1 MGEEI
6 GGEVRRAA
14 SLDVFFMKQY
24 FLHIFLLTSFF
35 FFKDHSLNAQ
45 NLFHQDIFY
54 GGVTAGG
61 FSSGQGF
68 GDGALNLYIEP
79 GSTIR
84 RAYLFSYRI
93 GFPPSVPITVNNHPY
108 LFDTL
113 NCVMSVH
120 HTNPYA
126 NPIKLYY
133 CDITEDL
140 VLSPTT
146 SFNISIPN
154 QFGLPINWGW
164 WTAFLYV
171 EYDNPTLSKI
181 ATSIW
186 INKQDYIGYENYS
199 MLGMNP
205 INTSNP
211 VGLSLMLDRGCNNTT
226 DSKIVNVNGN
236 TLGTIGI
243 ADAVNPF
250 FNCAGSKGHF
260 YYQNDFLFGLDDDS
274 SDLSMSGADALADI
288 SSIMSNGSTE
298 YTLNLTHTNPHPA
311 PNQPQFNLLFFNAYT
326 TPCDTFST
334 SIIADTVICKGDS
347 IELFASGGTN
357 YYWQDPTSLNN
368 PNIANPVASPD
379 SSMLYIVRI
388 ENALGCTRTEKV
400 CVKVNDNPKIT
411 DISIIASVCGNDNG
425 QVTIV
430 GSGVNTLQYSIG
442 SGFQN
447 INHFS
452 NLSSGNYTIVLKDN
466 NGCSSDTTLFIPQIN
481 QVNASFSANPQT
493 GPNPLLVEFTNL
505 SIGSNHYIWYV
516 DSNYLSNDINESQ
529 YFTNAGTYSVSLIAY
544 NNNPQCADTF
554 SLQISVFDSLMIQIP
569 NVITPNDDD
578 VNDVFSVTI
587 NGAKEIQCTIV
598 NRWGNIVYEYDAQIP
613 VNPVVLDLWDGKL
626 KDEKVVS
633 DGVYFYVMEL
643 KDMNNDKHKLNG
655 FFHVIKY

>member
-1 MGEEI
+1 MTYTPDPTSH
-6 GGEVRRAA
+6 
-14 SLDVFFMKQY
+14 SLMKRD
-24 FLHIFLLTSFF
+24 FLYIFLLTSFF

-61 FSSGQGF
+61 FSTGQGF
-68 GDGALNLYIEP
+68 GDGSLNLYIEP

-120 HTNPYA
+120 HTNPNA

-140 VLSPTT
+140 VPSPTT
-146 SFNISIPN
+146 SFNIIIPN

-181 ATSIW
+181 ATSVW
-186 INKQDYIGYENYS
+186 INNQDYIGYENYS

-226 DSKIVNVNGN
+226 EGKIVNVNGN
-236 TLGTIGI
+236 TLGTIGVV
-243 ADAVNPF
+243 DAVNPLHS
-250 FNCAGSKGHF
+250 CSGTKGHF

-274 SDLSMSGADALADI
+274 SDVTMSGADALADI
-288 SSIMSNGSTE
+288 SSIISNGSTE

-379 SSMLYIVRI
+379 SSMLYLVRI
-388 ENALGCTRTEKV
+388 ENTLGCSRTEKV
-400 CVKVNDNPKIT
+400 FVKVNDNPKIT
-411 DISIIASVCGNDNG
+411 DISIVASVCGNDDG
-425 QVTIV
+425 QITIV
-430 GSGVNTLQYSIG
+430 GSGVNPLQYSSG
-442 SGFQN
+442 SGFQIN
-447 INHFS
+447 NHFS
-452 NLSSGNYTIVLKDN
+452 NLSTGNYTITVLDV
-466 NGCSSDTTLFIPQIN
+466 NGCASDTNLFVPQIN

-505 SIGSNHYIWYV
+505 STGANYYSWYID
-516 DSNYLSNDINESQ
+516 DSSLSNNMNESH
-529 YFTNAGTYSVSLIAY
+529 YFPNSGMSSVVLIAY
-544 NNNPQCADTF
+544 NNITQCADTF
-554 SLQISVFDSLMIQIP
+554 SLQITVFDSLMIQIP
-569 NVITPNDDD
+569 NVITPNDDE

-598 NRWGNIVYEYDAQIP
+598 NRWGRVVHEYVAQIP
-613 VNPVVLDLWDGKL
+613 VNPVTLDLWDGKL
-626 KDEKVVS
+626 KDGKAVS
-633 DGVYFYVMEL
+633 DGVYFYVIEL

-655 FFHVIKY
+655 FFHVFNY

>member
-1 MGEEI
+1 MY
-6 GGEVRRAA
+6 
-14 SLDVFFMKQY
+14 FMKQD

-54 GGVTAGG
+54 GGVTAAG
-61 FSSGQGF
+61 FSTGQGF

-126 NPIKLYY
+126 IPIKLYY
-133 CDITEDL
+133 FDITEDL

-146 SFNISIPN
+146 SFNIIIPN

-181 ATSIW
+181 ATSVW
-186 INKQDYIGYENYS
+186 INNQDYIGYENYS
-199 MLGMNP
+199 MSGMNP

-211 VGLSLMLDRGCNNTT
+211 VGLSLMLDRGCNNKTEG
-226 DSKIVNVNGN
+226 KVVNVNGN
-236 TLGTIGI
+236 TLGTIGVV
-243 ADAVNPF
+243 DAVNPLHS
-250 FNCAGSKGHF
+250 CAGTKGHF
-260 YYQNDFLFGLDDDS
+260 YYQNEFLFGLDDDS
-274 SDLSMSGADALADI
+274 SDLSMSGADALSDI
-288 SSIMSNGSTE
+288 SSIISNGSTE
-298 YTLNLTHTNPHPA
+298 YTLNLTHTNPNPA

-334 SIIADTVICKGDS
+334 SIIADTVICKGES
-347 IELFASGGTN
+347 IQLSASGGLHYN
-357 YYWQDPTSLNN
+357 WQDQTSLNN

-379 SSMLYIVRI
+379 SSMLYLVRI
-388 ENALGCTRTEKV
+388 ENALGCSRTEKV
-400 CVKVNDNPKIT
+400 FVKVNNNPKIT
-411 DISIIASVCGNDNG
+411 DISIVASVCGNDDG
-425 QVTIV
+425 QMTIV
-430 GSGVNTLQYSIG
+430 GSGVNPLQYSIG
-442 SGFQN
+442 NGFQIN
-447 INHFS
+447 NHFA
-452 NLSSGNYTIVLKDN
+452 NLSTGNYSINVLDM
-466 NGCSSDTTLFIPQIN
+466 NGCASDTTLFIPQIN

-493 GPNPLLVEFTNL
+493 GPNPLLVDLNNL
-505 SIGSNHYIWYV
+505 STGANYYSWYID
-516 DSNYLSNDINESQ
+516 DSSLSNNMNESH
-529 YFTNAGTYSVSLIAY
+529 YFPNSGMFSVVLIAY
-544 NNNPQCADTF
+544 NNMIQCADTF
-554 SLQISVFDSLMIQIP
+554 SLQITVYDSLLIQIP
-569 NVITPNDDD
+569 NVITLNDDE

-598 NRWGNIVYEYDAQIP
+598 NRWGKVVYEYDAQIP
-613 VNPVVLDLWDGKL
+613 VNPVTLDLWDGKL
-626 KDEKVVS
+626 KDGKAVS
-633 DGVYFYVMEL
+633 DGVYFYVMQL

-655 FFHVIKY
+655 FFHVFNY

>member
-1 MGEEI
+1 MTYTPDPTSH
-6 GGEVRRAA
+6 
-14 SLDVFFMKQY
+14 SLMKRD
-24 FLHIFLLTSFF
+24 FLYIFLLTSFF

-61 FSSGQGF
+61 FSTGQGF
-68 GDGALNLYIEP
+68 GDGSLNLYIEP

-120 HTNPYA
+120 HTNPNA

-140 VLSPTT
+140 VPSPTT
-146 SFNISIPN
+146 SFNIIIPN

-181 ATSIW
+181 ATSVW
-186 INKQDYIGYENYS
+186 INNQDYIGYENYS

-226 DSKIVNVNGN
+226 EGKIVNVNGN
-236 TLGTIGI
+236 TLGTIGVV
-243 ADAVNPF
+243 DAVNPLHS
-250 FNCAGSKGHF
+250 CSGTKGHF

-274 SDLSMSGADALADI
+274 SDVTMSGADALADI
-288 SSIMSNGSTE
+288 SSIISNGSTE

-357 YYWQDPTSLNN
+357 YYWQDLASLNN

-379 SSMLYIVRI
+379 SSMLYLVRI
-388 ENALGCTRTEKV
+388 ENTLGCSRTEKV
-400 CVKVNDNPKIT
+400 FVKVNDNPKIT
-411 DISIIASVCGNDNG
+411 DISIVASVCGNDDG
-425 QVTIV
+425 QITIV
-430 GSGVNTLQYSIG
+430 GSGVNPLQYSSG
-442 SGFQN
+442 SGFQIN
-447 INHFS
+447 NHFS
-452 NLSSGNYTIVLKDN
+452 NLSTGNYTITVLDV
-466 NGCSSDTTLFIPQIN
+466 NGCASDTNLFVPQIN

-505 SIGSNHYIWYV
+505 STGANYYSWYID
-516 DSNYLSNDINESQ
+516 DSSLSNNMNESH
-529 YFTNAGTYSVSLIAY
+529 YFPNSGMSSVVLIAY
-544 NNNPQCADTF
+544 NNITQCADTF
-554 SLQISVFDSLMIQIP
+554 SLQITVFDSLMIQIP
-569 NVITPNDDD
+569 NVITPNDDE

-598 NRWGNIVYEYDAQIP
+598 NRWGKVVHEYVAQIP
-613 VNPVVLDLWDGKL
+613 VNPVTLDLWDGKL
-626 KDEKVVS
+626 KDGKAVS
-633 DGVYFYVMEL
+633 DGVYFYVIEL

-655 FFHVIKY
+655 FFHVFNY